1 MCALSNEADGRVHR
15 NEVDGCVRPNEADGY
30 WHFQVMSMD
39 VLDVHIPK

>member
-39 VLDVHIPK
+39 VLDVYISK